1 MTLIIED
8 GSTVTDANS
17 YVTVVE
23 LAAYALLRGTDLS
36 GLSEAQ
42 SEALIIKAMDYL
54 EGKRGQYKGN
64 KAASG
69 QSLQWPRSG
78 VYDID
83 LLGELYPLDAIP
95 RELKYAQMSLAIE
108 ANTTDL
114 QPSRLRT
121 DKGQVVKEK
130 IDGAIEVE
138 YANSGTVQ
146 SIPAFAKADAL
157 LSPLLKH
164 NGLELVRV

>member
-8 GSTVTDANS
+8 GSIVTNANS

-36 GLSEAQ
+36 GLNEAQ
-42 SEALIIKAMDYL
+42 TEALIIKAMDYL
-54 EGKRGQYKGN
+54 ESKRGQYKG
-64 KAASG
+64 SRVSSD
-69 QSLQWPRSG
+69 QELQWPRLG
-78 VYDID
+78 VYDVD
-83 LLGELYPLDAIP
+83 LQGELYPHDAIP

-108 ANTTDL
+108 ANSHDL
-114 QPSRLRT
+114 QPNRLRS
-121 DKGQVVKEK
+121 DKGQVIKEK

-138 YANSGTVQ
+138 YANSGAVQ